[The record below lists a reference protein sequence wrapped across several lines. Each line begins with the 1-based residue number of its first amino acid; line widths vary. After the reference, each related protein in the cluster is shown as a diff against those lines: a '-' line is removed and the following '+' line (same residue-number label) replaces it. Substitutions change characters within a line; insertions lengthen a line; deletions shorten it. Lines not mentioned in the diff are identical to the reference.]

1 MYHPLCS
8 RCWNIAEQ
16 PIAMIIIAY
25 RPMAIVFIENGIL
38 LIINAT
44 YIATAAEKISAATI
58 LPFVPFRRGAK
69 SDM

>member
-25 RPMAIVFIENGIL
+25 RAMAIEFMPNGIW
-38 LIINAT
+38 LIIVAT
-44 YIATAAEKISAATI
+44 YIATAAEKHSAATA
-58 LPFVPFRRGAK
+58 LRFVTFLRGAK